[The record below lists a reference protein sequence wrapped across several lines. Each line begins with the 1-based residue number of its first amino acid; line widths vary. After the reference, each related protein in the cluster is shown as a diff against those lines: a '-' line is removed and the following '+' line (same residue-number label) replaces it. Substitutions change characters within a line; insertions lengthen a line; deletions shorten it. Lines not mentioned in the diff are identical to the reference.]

1 MERKVIT
8 SMLTGYL
15 ISMLPVWEIGSRIQ
29 AIMLTLAISVCAF
42 IFMLW
47 IEDIFE
53 NIKKDSH
60 VGRRGSQKEKTTFV
74 NSIRNLKRNVKED
87 YILKSDFNGYEEFM
101 KKIGEA
107 TKEAG
112 SGELLKLVFERQT
125 MWLNKIADAIFP
137 APDGDIPF
145 IINALEIIAKDMRK
159 DNPEAE
165 LVVAHFREAMEFEAH
180 HIDAPGNMTEA
191 AAKTYCEVKKKQHG
205 IM

>member
-1 MERKVIT
+1 M
-8 SMLTGYL
+8 
-15 ISMLPVWEIGSRIQ
+15 
-29 AIMLTLAISVCAF
+29 
-42 IFMLW
+42 
-47 IEDIFE
+47 
-53 NIKKDSH
+53 
-60 VGRRGSQKEKTTFV
+60 
-74 NSIRNLKRNVKED
+74 
-87 YILKSDFNGYEEFM
+87 LKSDFNGYEEFM

-137 APDGDIPF
+137 TPNGDMPF

-159 DNPEAE
+159 DNPETE

-191 AAKTYCEVKKKQHG
+191 AAKTYCEVKKKQHS

>member
-87 YILKSDFNGYEEFM
+87 YMLKSDFNGYEEFM

-125 MWLNKIADAIFP
+125 MWLNKIADAIFS
-137 APDGDIPF
+137 APNGDMPF

-159 DNPEAE
+159 DNPETE

>member
-87 YILKSDFNGYEEFM
+87 YMLKTDFNGYKEF
-101 KKIGEA
+101 
-107 TKEAG
+107 KEKLANT
-112 SGELLKLVFERQT
+112 SGEENAKVCMERIQ
-125 MWLNKIADAIFP
+125 MWTNKFTDMINPLP
-137 APDGDIPF
+137 AGDTAFVIV
-145 IINALEIIAKDMRK
+145 ALETIAKTLRGGRAEESFLADMLK
-159 DNPEAE
+159 IIIGAE
-165 LVVAHFREAMEFEAH
+165 SKTTTVKG
-180 HIDAPGNMTEA
+180 DANTTEA
-191 AAKTYCEVKKKQHG
+191 AVRAYAESLKK
-205 IM
+205 